1 MSRVSVNICREISAY
16 IDEDVDLDVETIAS
30 GLSDADKVTLV
41 TKLTGGCPPGL
52 GDGDA
57 ARRHNIIERAYTAA
71 LNMPELPREIRD
83 LFWLVHERAL

>member
-1 MSRVSVNICREISAY
+1 MSTLTVNVCKTIEVY
-16 IDEDVDLDVETIAS
+16 EDVELKVDDIVHGLDAADRTLLLSRLGGTAAN
-30 GLSDADKVTLV
+30 GL
-41 TKLTGGCPPGL
+41 GC

-83 LFWLVHERAL
+83 LFWLVHDRAL